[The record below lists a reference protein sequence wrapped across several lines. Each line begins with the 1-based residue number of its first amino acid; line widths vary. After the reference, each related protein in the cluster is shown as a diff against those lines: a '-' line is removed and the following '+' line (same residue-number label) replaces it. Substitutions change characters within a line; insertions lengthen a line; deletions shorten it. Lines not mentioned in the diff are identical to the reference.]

1 MINYLKLK
9 TPASSQ
15 TAPLAG
21 AAMGEQMI
29 PTRVNQPTTMTITQ
43 RRKTAREAPGS

>member
-1 MINYLKLK
+1 MINCLKLK

-21 AAMGEQMI
+21 AAMSERMI
-29 PTRVNQPTTMTITQ
+29 PSRVNQPTTLTITQ
-43 RRKTAREAPGS
+43 RRKTARETPGS